1 MWDIVSLVR
10 LKITPLS
17 PSQKPELVPRD
28 AGYNSGQGELTW
40 DSWWIYDF
48 RYTYFLEWLSTT

>member
-1 MWDIVSLVR
+1 MSLVR